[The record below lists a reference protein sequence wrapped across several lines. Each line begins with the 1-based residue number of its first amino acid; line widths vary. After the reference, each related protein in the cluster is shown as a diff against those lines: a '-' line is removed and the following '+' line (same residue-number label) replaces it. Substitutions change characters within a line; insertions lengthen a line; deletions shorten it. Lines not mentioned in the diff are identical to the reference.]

1 MLACRYDLMGTLTE
15 TSIKATAD
23 KMVELGL
30 VELGCLLTQ
39 LTKKPLRVINYTK
52 NVIFTPGLKLSIFS
66 PDQVQLFEPR

>member
-1 MLACRYDLMGTLTE
+1 MGTLTE

-30 VELGCLLTQ
+30 VELGCLLT
-39 LTKKPLRVINYTK
+39 KNPLRIINYTK
-52 NVIFTPGLKLSIFS
+52 NVIFTPGLNLSTFS